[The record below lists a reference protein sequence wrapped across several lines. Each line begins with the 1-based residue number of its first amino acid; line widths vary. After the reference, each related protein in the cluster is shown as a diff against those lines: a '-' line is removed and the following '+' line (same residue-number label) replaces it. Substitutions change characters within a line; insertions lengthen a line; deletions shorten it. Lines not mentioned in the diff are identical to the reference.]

1 MALILA
7 FDTSADHCAACVLD
21 GDEVLAAQAEEMT
34 RGQAER
40 LFPVSYTHLTLPTK
54 RIV

>member
-7 FDTSADHCAACVLD
+7 FDTSAGHCAACVLD

-40 LFPVSYTHLTLPTK
+40 LFPLLQALSLIH
-54 RIV
+54 I